1 MTGMRIL
8 GLGDNTVDTYVDLGL
23 QFPGGNAV
31 NVAVLAG
38 RLGAA
43 PAYLGCIGR
52 DEAAG
57 VVSDALAAEG
67 VETSRLRRLD
77 GPNARA
83 FIAHRDGDRRFIS
96 SSRGVRGQYGWQD
109 DDFAYVAGFDAV
121 HTSIYSE
128 LDDVLPRLARS
139 ALQLSYDHSERWTP
153 ESLERTL
160 PFLTT
165 AFLSC
170 PALDDDACRAL
181 LRRSAAAGP
190 QVVVATRGKAGAMA
204 IAGGEILVQPAVPAT
219 VVDTLGAGDGFIAA
233 FLVERLRGAPL
244 AAALG
249 AGAAFAAQVCSW
261 QGAFGRGVPWTSTG
275 DSAATRAG

>member
-1 MTGMRIL
+1 MRIL

-43 PAYLGCIGR
+43 PAYLGCIGK
-52 DEAAG
+52 DEAGG
-57 VVSDALAAEG
+57 VVFDALAAEG
-67 VETSRLRRLD
+67 IETSRLRRLD

-109 DDFAYVAGFDAV
+109 EDFAYVAGFDAV

-128 LDDVLPRLARS
+128 INDALPRLARS
-139 ALQLSYDHSERWTP
+139 ARQLSYDHSERWTP
-153 ESLERTL
+153 ESLEQTL
-160 PFLTT
+160 PFVTT

-181 LRRSAAAGP
+181 LRRGAAAGP

-204 IAGGEILVQPAVPAT
+204 IADGEILVQPAVPAT

-233 FLVERLRGAPL
+233 FLVERLRGATP
-244 AAALG
+244 AAALR

-261 QGAFGRGVPWTSTG
+261 QGAFGRGIPWTSTE